1 MKRISLVVLIL
12 CASFVSVAWGQQPAG
27 KCTNDWTEFN
37 RTNMQRWNPC
47 ENVLGVNN
55 VGNLG
60 VKWSCDTLYFSVNS
74 SPTVRMEW
82 FTSSQT
88 KCMP

>member
-1 MKRISLVVLIL
+1 MKRISLVVSIL

-27 KCTNDWTEFN
+27 KCTNDWSEFH

-55 VGNLG
+55 VGDLG
-60 VKWSCDTLYFSVNS
+60 VKWSYDTLLLLCEFLAH
-74 SPTVRMEW
+74 RGEW
-82 FTSSQT
+82 SGLHHLRPN
-88 KCMP
+88 MP